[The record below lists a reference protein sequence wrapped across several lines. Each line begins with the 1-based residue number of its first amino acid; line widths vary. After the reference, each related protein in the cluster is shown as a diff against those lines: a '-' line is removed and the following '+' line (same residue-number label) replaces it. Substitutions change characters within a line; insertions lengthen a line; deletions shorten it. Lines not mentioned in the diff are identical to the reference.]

1 VKSEFEHY
9 TTVFKNRI
17 VERIKQLT
25 PETLPENLYEPV
37 RYSLQTGGKL
47 LRPILMLITCE
58 AVCGSVENAL
68 DAACALEMVHNF
80 SLVHDDIMDNDELR
94 RGRETVHKKWN
105 TSIAIL
111 AGDAILVKAYDALR
125 QVKPI
130 FLPQVLEKFNRGILK
145 VCEGQTLDLDF
156 EQRTDVIVEEYF
168 YMIDRKTGKLFSLAC
183 ELGAILGGGS
193 EEQVAAMR
201 AFGSRIGRAF
211 QVQDD
216 VLDFTADEAVLG
228 KDVGSDL
235 QEDKKTF
242 LMLYAREHAD
252 ASQKEQL
259 QALRQNPH
267 LSGKDI
273 QEAISLLTE
282 IGAMEAARREIETA
296 LDEAQRSLA
305 VLPIEKP
312 RTALAE
318 LVDYI
323 RNREF

>member
-1 VKSEFEHY
+1 MKSEFEQY
-9 TTVFKNRI
+9 TISYKKRI
-17 VERIKQLT
+17 IERMLQMT
-25 PETLPENLYEPV
+25 PETFPQNLYEPV
-37 RYSLQTGGKL
+37 RYSLQAGGKL
-47 LRPILMLITCE
+47 LRPNLMLLSCE
-58 AVCGSVENAL
+58 AVGGAVENAL
-68 DAACALEMVHNF
+68 DAAVALEMVHTF

-94 RGRETVHKKWN
+94 RGRQTVHVKWN
-105 TSIAIL
+105 TNIAIL
-111 AGDAILVKAYDALR
+111 AGDATLIKAYHALA

-130 FLPQVLEKFNRGILK
+130 LLPRVLQEFNHGILE
-145 VCEGQTLDLDF
+145 VCEGQTLDIDF
-156 EQRTDVIVEEYF
+156 QQRTDVTMDEYF

-183 ELGAILGGGS
+183 ELGALLGGGS
-193 EEQVAAMR
+193 EEQVIAMR
-201 AFGSRIGRAF
+201 TFGSRIGRAF

-216 VLDFTADEAVLG
+216 VLDLTADEAVLG

-252 ASQKEQL
+252 APQKQQL
-259 QALRQNPH
+259 QAIRQKLH

-273 QEAISLLTE
+273 QQAITLLTE
-282 IGAMEAARREIETA
+282 IGALEAAHREIETA
-296 LDEAQRSLA
+296 LDEAQRALT
-305 VLPIEKP
+305 VLPVEKP

>member
-1 VKSEFEHY
+1 VKAEFEQY
-9 TTVFKNRI
+9 TIVYKNRV

-25 PETLPENLYEPV
+25 PETFPENLYEPV
-37 RYSLQTGGKL
+37 RYSLQAGGKL
-47 LRPILMLITCE
+47 LRPVLMLLAGE
-58 AVCGSVENAL
+58 AVGGTIEDAL
-68 DAACALEMVHNF
+68 DAAAALEMVHNF

-105 TSIAIL
+105 ANIAIL
-111 AGDAILVKAYDALR
+111 AGDAVLIKAYDALR
-125 QVKPI
+125 QVKPL
-130 FLPQVLEKFNRGILK
+130 FLPYVLEKFNRGILE

-156 EQRTDVIVEEYF
+156 EQRTDVTVDEYF

-183 ELGAILGGGS
+183 ELGALLGGGS
-193 EEQVAAMR
+193 DEQIAAMR

-216 VLDFTADEAVLG
+216 ILDFTADEAVLG

-242 LMLYAREHAD
+242 LMLYAREYAD
-252 ASQKEQL
+252 ESQKRQL
-259 QALRQNPH
+259 QALRQRPH
-267 LSGKDI
+267 LSGKEI
-273 QEAISLLTE
+273 QQAIALLTD
-282 IGAMEAARREIETA
+282 IGALEAARREIETA
-296 LDEAQRSLA
+296 LDGAQQSLT

-312 RTALAE
+312 RTVLAE